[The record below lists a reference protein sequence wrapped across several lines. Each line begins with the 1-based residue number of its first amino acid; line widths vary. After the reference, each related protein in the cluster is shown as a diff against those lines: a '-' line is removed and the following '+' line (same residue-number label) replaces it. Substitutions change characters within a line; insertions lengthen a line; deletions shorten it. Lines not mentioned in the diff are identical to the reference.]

1 MDFILNV
8 PVQDFYAHVNKE
20 AFTKIVSNLLN
31 NAVKYAETYVHVYLE
46 INGTG
51 ENKMFYIR
59 SVNDGVIIPNE
70 MKEEIF
76 KPFVRFNEKEDGK
89 VTTGTG
95 IGLAL
100 SRSLAELHRGNL
112 TMLESEEAN
121 VFCLSLPVEQDSVIK
136 LASEHKSV
144 EESKTVERRI
154 EQGESKANRPV
165 ILVADDNQDML
176 SFVVRQLEDNYIVL
190 TAKDGLEALK
200 LIEEKQPDLV
210 VLDIIMPHLDG
221 LGVLERLN
229 SMNLTKFPR
238 IVVLS
243 AVGQDKITQ
252 RAITLGADYYVVK
265 PFDMD
270 IFTKRIRDMFNDS
283 LLGNDEPVKKQV
295 AMTTTEMITAPSRGP
310 VDLET
315 EITNIIHEI
324 GVPAHIK
331 GYMYLREAITMVV
344 NDMELLSAVTKE
356 LYPSI
361 AKKYNTTASRVE
373 RAIRHAI
380 EVAWGRGQ
388 VEAINK
394 LFGYT
399 VHNEKGKPTNSE
411 FIAIIADKLRL
422 KNKVS

>member
-1 MDFILNV
+1 MENS
-8 PVQDFYAHVNKE
+8 
-20 AFTKIVSNLLN
+20 KI
-31 NAVKYAETYVHVYLE
+31 
-46 INGTG
+46 
-51 ENKMFYIR
+51 
-59 SVNDGVIIPNE
+59 SVLI
-70 MKEEIF
+70 
-76 KPFVRFNEKEDGK
+76 
-89 VTTGTG
+89 
-95 IGLAL
+95 
-100 SRSLAELHRGNL
+100 
-112 TMLESEEAN
+112 
-121 VFCLSLPVEQDSVIK
+121 
-136 LASEHKSV
+136 
-144 EESKTVERRI
+144 
-154 EQGESKANRPV
+154 
-165 ILVADDNQDML
+165 ADDNKEFCSILNDYLLNQKDI
-176 SFVVRQLEDNYIVL
+176 VVTGI
-190 TAKDGLEALK
+190 AKDGREALE
-200 LIEEKQPDLV
+200 LIKEKEPDLV

-221 LGVLERLN
+221 LGVLEKLN
-229 SMNLTKFPR
+229 SMNLAKMPR
-238 IVVLS
+238 VIVLS

-252 RAITLGADYYVVK
+252 SAINLGADYYVVK

-270 IFTKRIRDMFNDS
+270 IFTKRIREMFNS
-283 LLGNDEPVKKQV
+283 TEAGQEAAQNTTNSSSMSSSV
-295 AMTTTEMITAPSRGP
+295 AMKATTNSAISSPSSKGP

-315 EITNIIHEI
+315 EITSIIHEI

-388 VEAINK
+388 IEAINK

-399 VHNEKGKPTNSE
+399 IHNEKGKPTNSE